1 MAAINLRA
9 ADLPWPYTFTAAT
22 TWQEV
27 QLPPRCRVT
36 VTCEG
41 TAGYL
46 GFPSAGVVAS
56 PEEPADGGAVGTHRQ
71 PINADAPST
80 FRVAPVTSYRDGC
93 SIFLAATSGTPS
105 ITVLLESLES

>member
-9 ADLPWPYTFTAAT
+9 SPLPTVYTFTSAA

-46 GFPSAGVVAS
+46 AFPMVGVVAS

-71 PINADAPST
+71 PINADAPT
-80 FRVAPVTSYRDGC
+80 TMRIAPLTEYRSGC
-93 SIFLAATSGTPS
+93 SIFIAAQSGTPS
-105 ITVLLESLES
+105 VSVLLESLES